1 LKKPNFFIVGQV
13 RSGTT
18 TLTNELNQ
26 HPDVFIIHSGSDK
39 IPAIFGFPPIK
50 ITESKYLKAF
60 VNVKN
65 ERMVGDKCTDY
76 MICSNSAEK
85 IKKFSPDAKIII
97 NLRNPVDCMY
107 SYYNLLLNSVIEEN
121 ITDFKEALKKESSR
135 LDEEQKHPGT
145 HSYNLFY
152 KKNVHY
158 YEQIKR
164 YLDNFGEKNVHI
176 RIFEEFVRN
185 PKKSFKEVCN
195 FLEIDS
201 NFEPNFKHSNANR
214 KARNR
219 LIQQMVMKTGGSK
232 LRNIIRRIP
241 FIRETYN
248 LINLPNSKRDRLDPD
263 LRKKLLIE
271 FRPEIDKLSKLLKK
285 DLSFWYNN

>member
-1 LKKPNFFIVGQV
+1 
-13 RSGTT
+13 
-18 TLTNELNQ
+18 
-26 HPDVFIIHSGSDK
+26 
-39 IPAIFGFPPIK
+39 
-50 ITESKYLKAF
+50 
-60 VNVKN
+60 
-65 ERMVGDKCTDY
+65 M
-76 MICSNSAEK
+76 
-85 IKKFSPDAKIII
+85 
-97 NLRNPVDCMY
+97 
-107 SYYNLLLNSVIEEN
+107 
-121 ITDFKEALKKESSR
+121 
-135 LDEEQKHPGT
+135 
-145 HSYNLFY
+145 
-152 KKNVHY
+152 
-158 YEQIKR
+158 
-164 YLDNFGEKNVHI
+164 
-176 RIFEEFVRN
+176 
-185 PKKSFKEVCN
+185 
-195 FLEIDS
+195 EIDS

>member
-164 YLDNFGEKNVHI
+164 YLDNFGEKNVH
-176 RIFEEFVRN
+176 
-185 PKKSFKEVCN
+185 
-195 FLEIDS
+195 
-201 NFEPNFKHSNANR
+201 NANR